1 MTGRIE
7 RCARAKTPG
16 LAGNTETHRRTSVA
30 EVVTKIKVELESEE
44 YCKVVKD
51 VSDNFAEIQRLLQLN
66 ADLLV
71 DVLKS
76 VRCKTIK
83 PD

>member
-1 MTGRIE
+1 M
-7 RCARAKTPG
+7 
-16 LAGNTETHRRTSVA
+16 A

-44 YCKVVKD
+44 YRKVVKD